1 MYFERCRN
9 NISFL
14 SNHKYLWYIL
24 RNEQRIFNSLFKHDY
39 FTFRVLN
46 SIDLFQ
52 LCSLHQNLFIYKNV
66 SILCLRTK
74 TSILQRRDFNQLLQ
88 NAGGNLQNLKQ
99 ELTDFNTFTVAIADK
114 DIKPQYYRS
123 AIRSPYLPSV
133 DRPTKIVI
141 NRNIRPPYLK
151 PRKYSQ
157 ISLSQTR

>member
-1 MYFERCRN
+1 M
-9 NISFL
+9 
-14 SNHKYLWYIL
+14 
-24 RNEQRIFNSLFKHDY
+24 QRIFNSLFKYDY
-39 FTFRVLN
+39 FTFKDVF
-46 SIDLFQ
+46 D
-52 LCSLHQNLFIYKNV
+52 LCSFISLRQNLFIYKNI

-88 NAGGNLQNLKQ
+88 NAGGNLQSLKQ

-141 NRNIRPPYLK
+141 NRNKATLFEPTKIQ
-151 PRKYSQ
+151 SNFV
-157 ISLSQTR
+157 ISN